1 MSLESV
7 WWIKL
12 VNIKRLFTEVFNT
25 SNLFSFPTKQPKT
38 KITQSILL

>member
-25 SNLFSFPTKQPKT
+25 SNLFSFQTKQTKT